1 MQAGKS
7 LGAALAALFCL
18 SGLSASS
25 AFAADPVPAP
35 TPPTPP
41 SASVTLRVQ
50 SFLSAGKKVV
60 GVPRQPVRV
69 RGTVA
74 PFSAGQQVQLD
85 FFLKRK
91 RVKQKTRPLVQTK
104 AGGRY
109 GYWFKP
115 KRRGVYRVRATLVG
129 GTVPAARKPAKRLYV
144 VRSSAGPGARGT
156 NVRALQRRLADLG
169 YLTPVNGSYSG
180 STGRAVLAFRKVNG
194 MSRSTYAGRAVFGK
208 LARGGGGYKVRYPKL
223 GKHAEFDW
231 SRQVLVLARG
241 AKPQIITHASSG
253 KSSTPTVF
261 GSFRFQRREPGTN
274 SHGMYYSTYFI
285 GGYAIHG
292 YPSVP
297 SYPASHGCIR
307 IPIPSAKRVYGW
319 IDLGD
324 PIRVYR

>member
-1 MQAGKS
+1 MQVGKS
-7 LGAALAALFCL
+7 LGAATAALFCVSVL
-18 SGLSASS
+18 FAPQAL
-25 AFAADPVPAP
+25 AADPAPAP
-35 TPPTPP
+35 TTPAPT
-41 SASVTLRVQ
+41 AANVTLRVQ
-50 SFLSAGKKVV
+50 SFLAAGKKVI
-60 GVPRQPVRV
+60 GIPKSPVRV

-74 PFSAGQQVQLD
+74 PFSAGQQVKLD
-85 FFLKRK
+85 FFLKGK
-91 RVKQKTRPLVQTK
+91 RVKRKTRPVVQTPE
-104 AGGRY
+104 GGRY

-115 KRRGVYRVRATLVG
+115 KRRGVYRVRATLIG
-129 GTVPAARKPAKRLYV
+129 GTVPAARNPAKRLYV
-144 VRSSAGPGARGT
+144 VRSTAGPGARGT

-169 YLTPVNGSYSG
+169 YITPVNGSYSD

-194 MSRSTYAGRAVFGK
+194 MARNKFAGRAVFAK
-208 LARGGGGYKVRYPKL
+208 LAAGRGGFKVRYPKL

-241 AKPQIITHASSG
+241 DKPQIITTASSG
-253 KSSTPTVF
+253 KPSTPTVF

-297 SYPASHGCIR
+297 DYAASHGCIR
-307 IPIPSAKRVYGW
+307 IPIPTAKRVYSW

-324 PIRVYR
+324 PIKVYR